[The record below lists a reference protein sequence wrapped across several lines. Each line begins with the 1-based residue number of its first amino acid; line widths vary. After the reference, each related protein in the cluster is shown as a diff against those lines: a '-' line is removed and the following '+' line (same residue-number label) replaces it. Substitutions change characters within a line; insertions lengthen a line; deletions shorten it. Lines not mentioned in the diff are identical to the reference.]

1 MALLPPDPVYTIR
14 NVDNVPVYSLAFSF
28 LPGGLE
34 RLLAGSKNGY
44 VYAYNL
50 QVRSKYSDPVTYLV
64 VYFNICVESV
74 KTHATADVKKRGFF
88 VYYPHFVTQKING
101 GFNMTRQIIES
112 IIVAS
117 VPVSIKYTRISKDI
131 LRASTAW

>member
-50 QVRSKYSDPVTYLV
+50 QVRS
-64 VYFNICVESV
+64 
-74 KTHATADVKKRGFF
+74 HR
-88 VYYPHFVTQKING
+88 
-101 GFNMTRQIIES
+101 
-112 IIVAS
+112 
-117 VPVSIKYTRISKDI
+117 YTKDI
-131 LRASTAW
+131 IYHTQMRRSS

>member
-50 QVRSKYSDPVTYLV
+50 QVRSRI
-64 VYFNICVESV
+64 YFKHIIERYNYVESIN
-74 KTHATADVKKRGFF
+74 DVSYGFHIMRDIF
-88 VYYPHFVTQKING
+88 VYYPRFAT
-101 GFNMTRQIIES
+101 
-112 IIVAS
+112 
-117 VPVSIKYTRISKDI
+117 
-131 LRASTAW
+131 

>member
-50 QVRSKYSDPVTYLV
+50 QVRTHNIYSKDIIHKNNCAEGV
-64 VYFNICVESV
+64 N
-74 KTHATADVKKRGFF
+74 DVSYGFHLMRDIF
-88 VYYPHFVTQKING
+88 VYYPRFAT
-101 GFNMTRQIIES
+101 
-112 IIVAS
+112 
-117 VPVSIKYTRISKDI
+117 
-131 LRASTAW
+131 

>member
-28 LPGGLE
+28 MPGGLE

-50 QVRSKYSDPVTYLV
+50 QVRSRRYSKYIIHLT
-64 VYFNICVESV
+64 NCVEGDN
-74 KTHATADVKKRGFF
+74 DVSYGF
-88 VYYPHFVTQKING
+88 H
-101 GFNMTRQIIES
+101 
-112 IIVAS
+112 
-117 VPVSIKYTRISKDI
+117 
-131 LRASTAW
+131 

>member
-50 QVRSKYSDPVTYLV
+50 QVRSCVPKLLPVFCKCEYTTTV
-64 VYFNICVESV
+64 AAMTRRS
-74 KTHATADVKKRGFF
+74 F
-88 VYYPHFVTQKING
+88 VYYPHLVTQKNEINTPSPE
-101 GFNMTRQIIES
+101 F
-112 IIVAS
+112 V
-117 VPVSIKYTRISKDI
+117 
-131 LRASTAW
+131 

>member
-1 MALLPPDPVYTIR
+1 MALLPPDSIYTIR

-50 QVRSKYSDPVTYLV
+50 QVSPHYSK
-64 VYFNICVESV
+64 NIVRHDLMRV
-74 KTHATADVKKRGFF
+74 KPARRF
-88 VYYPHFVTQKING
+88 VWLLKYCAVPLFTRYPH
-101 GFNMTRQIIES
+101 
-112 IIVAS
+112 
-117 VPVSIKYTRISKDI
+117 
-131 LRASTAW
+131 

>member
-1 MALLPPDPVYTIR
+1 MALLPPDSIYTIR

-50 QVRSKYSDPVTYLV
+50 QVSP
-64 VYFNICVESV
+64 
-74 KTHATADVKKRGFF
+74 
-88 VYYPHFVTQKING
+88 YY
-101 GFNMTRQIIES
+101 
-112 IIVAS
+112 
-117 VPVSIKYTRISKDI
+117 SKDLVSHDI
-131 LRASTAW
+131 MRVKLCRRSR

>member
-1 MALLPPDPVYTIR
+1 MALLPPDSIYTIR

-50 QVRSKYSDPVTYLV
+50 QVSPHTSKDT
-64 VYFNICVESV
+64 VYHNLHHVRRKTNSPLSVILNIYAVPQLLCFM
-74 KTHATADVKKRGFF
+74 TT
-88 VYYPHFVTQKING
+88 HFVT
-101 GFNMTRQIIES
+101 
-112 IIVAS
+112 
-117 VPVSIKYTRISKDI
+117 
-131 LRASTAW
+131 